1 MPTLHLKNS
10 LTKAVE
16 PFTPRDPEGKK
27 VTLYSCGPTVYS
39 YAHIGNF
46 RSFLMADLLRL
57 PRLERRN
64 SKTSQR

>member
-16 PFTPRDPEGKK
+16 PFTPLDPEGKK
-27 VTLYSCGPTVYS
+27 VTIYSCGPTVYS

-46 RSFLMADLLRL
+46 RSFLMADLLR
-57 PRLERRN
+57 RVLETQGYAVRHVL
-64 SKTSQR
+64 